1 MKRFAEK
8 VVLVTGAGAGIGR
21 ASALLL
27 AADGARVVVAD
38 RSAERGETVVGEIVG
53 AGGDA
58 LFARAD
64 VADPDD
70 IARAVAVAVDDFG
83 RLDLVHANAGVNLS
97 GTDLADE
104 GVADI
109 ERAVRVN
116 LLGMVYT
123 CRAAIP
129 AMAESGGGAI
139 VMTAS
144 RTGIRA
150 QAKIAVYSATKAA
163 VINLAESLALECAPR
178 GIRVNAVAPGI
189 TKTEFF
195 RAVDPASPFHRYYE
209 ALIPLR
215 RWGAPR
221 DIANA
226 VAFLLSDDAAWITGV
241 TLPVDGGQNL
251 RQGDLAVAELM
262 GMPGGVKPPEV

>member
-1 MKRFAEK
+1 VA
-8 VVLVTGAGAGIGR
+8 LVTGSGAGIGR
-21 ASALLL
+21 ASALVL
-27 AADGARVVVAD
+27 AQEGARVVVAD
-38 RSAERGETVVGEIVG
+38 RSPERGEAVVREISE
-53 AGGDA
+53 AGGGA
-58 LFARAD
+58 IFVRAD
-64 VADPDD
+64 ISKPDD
-70 IARAVAVAVDDFG
+70 ITQAVAVAVECFG

-104 GVADI
+104 TVADV
-109 ERAVRVN
+109 ERTVRVN
-116 LLGMVYT
+116 LLGTVYT
-123 CRAAIP
+123 CRATIP
-129 AMAESGGGAI
+129 ALAASGGGAI

-150 QAKIAVYSATKAA
+150 QARIAVYSATKAA
-163 VINLAESLALECAPR
+163 IISLAESLALECAPHR
-178 GIRVNAVAPGI
+178 IRVNAVAPGI

-195 RAVDPASPFHRYYE
+195 RAVDPMSAFHRYYE

-215 RWGAPR
+215 RWGEPR

-226 VAFLLSDDAAWITGV
+226 VAFLLSDEAGWITGI

-262 GMPGGVKPPEV
+262 GMPGGVKPPKA